1 MSLDKEKFGFGL
13 RPTMDE
19 VPPGQHAI
27 FRFTGPGK
35 IIDTEKYGEKY
46 SFPIEISY
54 HPSYDTLPPLSDN
67 VIDRE
72 KKEAQLKG
80 QTVKCEWE
88 TKCHSAK
95 QLYYALFS
103 ADEPNVVDM
112 TRDDK
117 FALKLE
123 KHYEK
128 DLWRLTRFDTG
139 AYWLEVE

>member
-1 MSLDKEKFGFGL
+1 MTKNESFGFGL

-19 VPPGQHAI
+19 VPPGKHAI
-27 FRFTGPGK
+27 FRFTGDAK

-46 SFPIEISY
+46 SFPVEVSY
-54 HPSYDTLPPLSDN
+54 HPSYDTLPPLSSN
-67 VIDRE
+67 VVDRD

-80 QTVKCEWE
+80 QTIRCNWE
-88 TKCHSAK
+88 TKCTSAK

-103 ADEPNVVDM
+103 ADEPNIVDM

-123 KHYEK
+123 KHYNK
-128 DLWRLTRFDTG
+128 DAWRLTRFDTG

>member
-1 MSLDKEKFGFGL
+1 
-13 RPTMDE
+13 MDE

-35 IIDTEKYGEKY
+35 IVTTEKYGEKY
-46 SFPIEISY
+46 SFPVEVSY
-54 HPSYDTLPPLSDN
+54 HPSYDTLPPLSSN
-67 VIDRE
+67 VVDRK
-72 KKEAQLKG
+72 KKEAQLDG
-80 QTVKCEWE
+80 QTITCEWE
-88 TKCHSAK
+88 TKCQSAK
-95 QLYYALFS
+95 QLYYALFDAS
-103 ADEPNVVDM
+103 EPNVVDM

>member
-1 MSLDKEKFGFGL
+1 MTKDKIGFGL

-54 HPSYDTLPPLSDN
+54 HISYDSLPPLSGLVSTDKR
-67 VIDRE
+67 D
-72 KKEAQLKG
+72 KLEAELEG
-80 QTVKCEWE
+80 QTVRCNWE
-88 TKCHSAK
+88 TKCQSAK

-103 ADEPNVVDM
+103 ADEPNRVDM